1 MKLFNK
7 HKTNLSSNQ
16 SASQDLSA
24 GDARSMSTQEVCA
37 AGGNTNTS
45 VINDLRGEN
54 VSVALDERVRIENIS
69 YLSSS
74 YS

>member
-24 GDARSMSTQEVCA
+24 GDARSMSTQEVCG

-45 VINDLRGEN
+45 VIN
-54 VSVALDERVRIENIS
+54 V
-69 YLSSS
+69 
-74 YS
+74 

>member
-16 SASQDLSA
+16 SASQDLST
-24 GDARSMSTQEVCA
+24 GDARSMSTQEVCG

-45 VINDLRGEN
+45 VIN
-54 VSVALDERVRIENIS
+54 V
-69 YLSSS
+69 
-74 YS
+74 